1 MILKNEFHLVSR
13 TQVHNDAPVLLLS
26 SLNTLYE
33 AMQKQEKGTSGSILK
48 IGKLSEILKF

>member
-13 TQVHNDAPVLLLS
+13 TQAHNDAQVLLLS

-33 AMQKQEKGTSGSILK
+33 AMQKQEKGTSGTILK